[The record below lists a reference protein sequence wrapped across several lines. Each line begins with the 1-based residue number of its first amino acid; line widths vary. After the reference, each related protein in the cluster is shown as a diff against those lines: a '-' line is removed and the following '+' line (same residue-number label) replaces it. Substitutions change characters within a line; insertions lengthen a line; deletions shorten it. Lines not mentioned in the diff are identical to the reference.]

1 MHRPIS
7 LLSNLNKIFEKIM
20 YKRVYSFIENNEIL
34 YQLQFGFH
42 AKHSTSHALINI
54 TEKIRS
60 ALDQNN
66 VACGIFVDL
75 QKAFDTV
82 NHDILLDKLNYY
94 GFRGIINTWFRSY
107 LHERKQSVCI
117 NGFESE
123 IKSIHHG
130 VPQGSVLGPIL
141 FLLYINDL
149 NKCINFSD
157 TFHFADDTNFLNISN
172 DYRTLQNNVNRD
184 LISLNEWLLANKIS
198 LNKDKTELIYFHKV
212 RSKVPTNLKIKM
224 NGKKLFHSNE

>member
-1 MHRPIS
+1 MVFEE
-7 LLSNLNKIFEKIM
+7 LL
-20 YKRVYSFIENNEIL
+20 IL
-34 YQLQFGFH
+34 GLAG
-42 AKHSTSHALINI
+42 
-54 TEKIRS
+54 
-60 ALDQNN
+60 
-66 VACGIFVDL
+66 
-75 QKAFDTV
+75 
-82 NHDILLDKLNYY
+82 
-94 GFRGIINTWFRSY
+94 FRSY
-107 LHERKQSVCI
+107 LHERKRRVCI

-172 DYRTLQNNVNRD
+172 DYRMLQNNVNRD

-224 NGKKLFHSNE
+224 NGKKLFHSNRIKYLGIYIDESLSGNEHCEELAKKLSRANVEVL